1 MFILEA
7 IMKNNHF
14 KIVVLLII
22 LLMSIGYIINIVSYD
37 APNFIKKG
45 KIDFSDVNLEEE
57 KVVVLNGEWEF
68 YWNEILYPEDFQQ
81 ETIKEAEYIK
91 VPGPWT
97 QDLNNNKYSGKGV
110 ATYRLILNNVP
121 ENFYY
126 GLKKQNIRNASR
138 IFVNGEIV
146 LSDGEI
152 YGKTGENISGN
163 ISKATYFYVSKPQVE
178 IIIQVAN
185 DDFLVGGIAKTIYF
199 GRQANVMDTNHK
211 TIVFELLIAVILF
224 TVGLV
229 LMLFYLTNF
238 RRSREI
244 NELLFFSIICISAS
258 IVSATLSERVI
269 RYLLDVITLEM
280 IFKLMYFNI
289 YTILSVLVFFCD
301 SLEKNLI
308 PVKLKNGIVII
319 YGLYIFTI
327 IVAPMA
333 VFLIFSRFFM
343 FFNSLVL
350 GILFIL
356 VLRLYLKI
364 KVVGDESLKYLT
376 YPILL
381 LVIFNVTLYNVD
393 LIIYS
398 LGLKR
403 NINAGFI
410 GMLSISL
417 VVTFLLSYRYS
428 KIQSK
433 NQEISMALVESFY
446 QIDQITKTSE
456 RNQLAFLQAQIKPH
470 FLFNAMTGII
480 GLCYNNPKRAGKML
494 THLTEYL
501 KYSFQ
506 INLDSDH
513 ITIEKELYLTKQFVA
528 IEKERFGEK
537 LNISYCV
544 EKEVLSY
551 KIIPLII
558 EPIVENAIR
567 HGILKNKTGGNIYL
581 NIGVENELLV
591 IEVIDDG
598 IGMDESLIHSI
609 KEKTRR
615 EGIGIGLINIG
626 IRLKSFYDSD
636 LMIKSQIG
644 KGTKVSFEIPLTYL
658 KEVKK

>member
-1 MFILEA
+1 
-7 IMKNNHF
+7 
-14 KIVVLLII
+14 
-22 LLMSIGYIINIVSYD
+22 
-37 APNFIKKG
+37 
-45 KIDFSDVNLEEE
+45 
-57 KVVVLNGEWEF
+57 
-68 YWNEILYPEDFQQ
+68 
-81 ETIKEAEYIK
+81 
-91 VPGPWT
+91 
-97 QDLNNNKYSGKGV
+97 
-110 ATYRLILNNVP
+110 
-121 ENFYY
+121 
-126 GLKKQNIRNASR
+126 
-138 IFVNGEIV
+138 
-146 LSDGEI
+146 
-152 YGKTGENISGN
+152 
-163 ISKATYFYVSKPQVE
+163 
-178 IIIQVAN
+178 
-185 DDFLVGGIAKTIYF
+185 
-199 GRQANVMDTNHK
+199 
-211 TIVFELLIAVILF
+211 
-224 TVGLV
+224 
-229 LMLFYLTNF
+229 
-238 RRSREI
+238 
-244 NELLFFSIICISAS
+244 
-258 IVSATLSERVI
+258 
-269 RYLLDVITLEM
+269 
-280 IFKLMYFNI
+280 
-289 YTILSVLVFFCD
+289 VLVFFCD

-308 PVKLKNGIVII
+308 PVKLRNAIVII